1 MNGNNFLCDTNILLY
16 LLNGDQIVSDL
27 IDKRKIF
34 ISFITEIELLSFKK
48 LSQTEYKIIKELI
61 SDCTLIDLNKEIKEK
76 AIAFRQ
82 KYNLKIPDTIIAATS
97 DYLKIPLI
105 SADKQF
111 KKIKDINLIFYQ
123 I

>member
-61 SDCTLIDLNKEIKEK
+61 SDCTLIDLNREIKEK

-82 KYNLKIPDTIIAATS
+82 KYNLKIPNTIIAATS

-111 KKIKDINLIFYQ
+111 KKIKDSNLIFYQ

>member
-61 SDCTLIDLNKEIKEK
+61 SDCTLIDLNREIKEK

>member
-61 SDCTLIDLNKEIKEK
+61 SDCTLIDLNREIKEK

-111 KKIKDINLIFYQ
+111 KKIKDSNLIFYQ

>member
-48 LSQTEYKIIKELI
+48 FSQTEYKLIKELI

-97 DYLKIPLI
+97 DYLKSL
-105 SADKQF
+105 
-111 KKIKDINLIFYQ
+111 
-123 I
+123 

>member
-61 SDCTLIDLNKEIKEK
+61 SDCTLIDLNREIKEK

-82 KYNLKIPDTIIAATS
+82 KYNLKIPNTIIAATS